1 MPDFHETTVRVRYAE
16 TDQMG
21 VVYHAN
27 YYVWFELGRT
37 EMLRATG
44 INYKEMESRDDCY
57 IVVAESSCR
66 YLRPARYDDVLR
78 IRTRIVEAKPRILRI
93 AYEVVNEA
101 AAELLATGQT
111 VHVICDKEGRTRS
124 LPARYRALFGIPE
137 AAATPAAS

>member
-44 INYKEMESRDDCY
+44 INYRNG
-57 IVVAESSCR
+57 I
-66 YLRPARYDDVLR
+66 ARRLLYRRGR
-78 IRTRIVEAKPRILRI
+78 I
-93 AYEVVNEA
+93 
-101 AAELLATGQT
+101 ELP
-111 VHVICDKEGRTRS
+111 
-124 LPARYRALFGIPE
+124 LPAAGALRRRAAHPHARHRG
-137 AAATPAAS
+137 